1 VADAD
6 GSSGTAAATVIVA
19 APPPLFVGA
28 NVLPPLAVTTGQP
41 LSGILAI
48 FADPSG
54 SQLVGGS
61 VGPDGSVTGAV
72 PLDPFGNYAA
82 TIDWGD
88 ATAPSA
94 GLVVLQDF
102 SSYGFPAVTGSHT
115 YAVAGTYT
123 VTVTVADADGSSG
136 AIVTTVAVAAPV
148 ALDVIPRA
156 LIATAG

>member
-1 VADAD
+1 
-6 GSSGTAAATVIVA
+6 
-19 APPPLFVGA
+19 GA
-28 NVLPPLAVTTGQP
+28 NVRPPLAVTTGQP

-88 ATAPSA
+88 GTAASA
-94 GLVVLQDF
+94 GLVGLQDF
-102 SSYGFPAVTGSHT
+102 PSYGSFPVVAGSHT
-115 YAVAGTYT
+115 YTVAGTYT

-136 AIVTTVAVAAPV
+136 TATTVAVAAPV
-148 ALDVIPRA
+148 PLLVVADVLP
-156 LIATAG
+156 LTATAG